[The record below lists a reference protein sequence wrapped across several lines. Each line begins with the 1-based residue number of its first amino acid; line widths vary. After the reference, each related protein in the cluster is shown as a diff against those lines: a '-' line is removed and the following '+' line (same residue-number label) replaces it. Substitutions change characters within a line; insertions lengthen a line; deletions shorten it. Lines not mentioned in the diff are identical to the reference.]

1 MISCVE
7 IQTEG
12 ANGGL
17 SQASHQFFLSYDS
30 MALRNHKL
38 HKLLS
43 GN

>member
-17 SQASHQFFLSYDS
+17 SQASHQFFFEITI
-30 MALRNHKL
+30 LRLNGSEKSL
-38 HKLLS
+38 TP
-43 GN
+43 